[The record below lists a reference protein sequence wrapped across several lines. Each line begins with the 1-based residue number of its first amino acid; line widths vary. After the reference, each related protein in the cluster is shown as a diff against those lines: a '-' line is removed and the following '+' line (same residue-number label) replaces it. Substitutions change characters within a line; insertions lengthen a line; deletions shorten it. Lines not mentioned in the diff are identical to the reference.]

1 MDKPKK
7 RCKVLVL
14 LPVLNE
20 EMYIERAIESLKIQY
35 FQDWI
40 LCAQDNH
47 SDDKTFSILTS
58 AAEND
63 QRIRVFSS
71 VSRLSAA
78 ENWNLIA
85 SKALEEVE
93 SEYVV
98 WFSGD
103 DFFVSENYFSKLVE
117 VMEKNENRFPVA
129 PNFLLQSEQ
138 IPSNFKNFLN
148 KLDSQDVSERL
159 RNLCDEW
166 LNVCGMYAFYNR
178 RQFESTL
185 TSSQGRLTNYLGSD
199 WWWVYSVVS
208 ATPILNCPEITY
220 RKTHHEAGW
229 RHSNRKVMK
238 RREILIQKYKDAV
251 FRLPKFIYNHF
262 YLQRYRF
269 SIIEDNA
276 VRSFLMK
283 SFIRG
288 IRDFLVVH
296 MKIFSG
302 FYLISKFFRT
312 KKKSA

>member
-1 MDKPKK
+1 MDRSKK
-7 RCKVLVL
+7 KCKVLVL

-20 EMYIERAIESLKIQY
+20 EKYIERAIESLRMQN

-40 LCAQDNH
+40 LCAQDNL
-47 SDDKTFSILTS
+47 SDDKTYSILNL

-63 QRIRVFSS
+63 HRIKLFSS

-78 ENWNLIA
+78 ENWNSIA

-103 DFFVSENYFSKLVE
+103 DFFVSEFYFSKLVE
-117 VMEKNENRFPVA
+117 VMEENQNRYPVA

-138 IPSNFKNFLN
+138 IPGNLKNFLN
-148 KLDSQDVSERL
+148 QLDSQDTSERL
-159 RNLCDEW
+159 RKLCDEW
-166 LNVCGMYAFYNR
+166 LNVCGMYALYNR

-220 RKTHHEAGW
+220 RKTHHESGW
-229 RHSNRKVMK
+229 RHSNSKVMK
-238 RREILIQKYKDAV
+238 RKEILIQKYTNAV
-251 FRLPKFIYNHF
+251 FRLPKFILNHF
-262 YLQRYRF
+262 YHQRYRF
-269 SIIEDNA
+269 SIIEDYA
-276 VRSFLMK
+276 VRSFLVK
-283 SFIRG
+283 SIIRG
-288 IRDFLVVH
+288 IRDFLVIHV
-296 MKIFSG
+296 KIISG
-302 FYLISKFFRT
+302 FYLISKSFRT

>member
-1 MDKPKK
+1 MDKTKEK
-7 RCKVLVL
+7 CKILIL

-20 EMYIERAIESLKIQY
+20 EQFIQRAIESLKIQ
-35 FQDWI
+35 DLRNWI

-47 SDDKTFSILTS
+47 SDDKTFSILNC

-71 VSRLSAA
+71 VSRLSAS
-78 ENWNLIA
+78 ENWNSIA
-85 SKALEEVE
+85 SKALEEIE

-103 DFFVSENYFSKLVE
+103 DFFVCENYFSKLVE
-117 VMEKNENRFPVA
+117 IMEKAENRYPVA

-138 IPSNFKNFLN
+138 IPRNLKYFLN
-148 KLDSQDVSERL
+148 QLDSPNVDERL

-166 LNVCGMYAFYNR
+166 LNVCGMYALYNR

-185 TSSQGRLTNYLGSD
+185 NSSQGRLTNYLGSD

-208 ATPILNCPEITY
+208 ATPILNCPEISY

-229 RHSNRKVMK
+229 RHTNYRVLNKK
-238 RREILIQKYKDAV
+238 EILIQKYTDTV

-262 YLQRYRF
+262 FLQRYRF
-269 SIIEDNA
+269 SIIADYA
-276 VRSFLMK
+276 VRSFLVK
-283 SFIRG
+283 SIIRG
-288 IRDFLVVH
+288 IRDFLIIH

>member
-1 MDKPKK
+1 MDKTKEK
-7 RCKVLVL
+7 CKILIL

-20 EMYIERAIESLKIQY
+20 EHFIQRAIDSLEVQDLR
-35 FQDWI
+35 DWI

-47 SDDKTFSILTS
+47 SNDKTFSILNS
-58 AAEND
+58 AAEKD
-63 QRIRVFSS
+63 QRIKLYSS

-78 ENWNLIA
+78 ENWNSIA
-85 SKALEEVE
+85 SKAIEEVD

-103 DFFVSENYFSKLVE
+103 DFFASEDYFSKLIE
-117 VMEKNENRFPVA
+117 IMEKNDNRYPVA

-138 IPSNFKNFLN
+138 IPTNQKYFLN
-148 KLDSQDVSERL
+148 QLDSPNVGERL
-159 RNLCDEW
+159 QNLCDEW
-166 LNVCGMYAFYNR
+166 LNVCGMYALYNR

-208 ATPILNCPEITY
+208 ATPIFNCPEITY

-229 RHSNRKVMK
+229 RHSNNRVLNKK
-238 RREILIQKYKDAV
+238 KILIKKYTDSV

-262 YLQRYRF
+262 FLQRYRF
-269 SIIEDNA
+269 SIIDDYA
-276 VRSFLMK
+276 VRSFLIK
-283 SFIRG
+283 SLIRG
-288 IRDFLVVH
+288 IGDFLLIHV
-296 MKIFSG
+296 KIISG